1 MGKQRNN
8 SSDTRKYT
16 LLYIIAALTA
26 VTHLCGCDN
35 RRVYSHYE
43 HLDLNGWE
51 RNDTAF
57 FGFRCH
63 ESGTYSLDMGF
74 RTNHDFPYK
83 SLSMV
88 VEHIIF
94 PSHSTGHST
103 IRCRITDDAGNITG
117 KQGISCNDIKYHLG
131 EIEMQK
137 DDSIKIKINHC
148 MRREML
154 PGLSEIG
161 IEAIKL
167 R

>member
-1 MGKQRNN
+1 
-8 SSDTRKYT
+8 
-16 LLYIIAALTA
+16 
-26 VTHLCGCDN
+26 
-35 RRVYSHYE
+35 
-43 HLDLNGWE
+43 
-51 RNDTAF
+51 
-57 FGFRCH
+57 
-63 ESGTYSLDMGF
+63 
-74 RTNHDFPYK
+74 
-83 SLSMV
+83 MV

-117 KQGISCNDIKYHLG
+117 KQGISSNDIKYHLG

>member
-1 MGKQRNN
+1 MSVLGEKDNRMGKQRNN
-8 SSDTRKYT
+8 SSGTRKYT
-16 LLYIIAALTA
+16 LLYIIAALTV

-74 RTNHDFPYK
+74 RTNHEFPYK

-103 IRCRITDDAGNITG
+103 IRCSFYEISGGVHNLYRDIVRQIVDGDGSEVVGTYGIGPCAGFVAITVSA
-117 KQGISCNDIKYHLG
+117 IS
-131 EIEMQK
+131 
-137 DDSIKIKINHC
+137 
-148 MRREML
+148 
-154 PGLSEIG
+154 
-161 IEAIKL
+161 
-167 R
+167 